1 MYKWVIARDA
11 KLPDYPN
18 AVRIQAPIMSYGGY
32 LLIFTRTEDLERAIR
47 LMYNSY
53 EMRWKLS
60 ECLFDTKEQALWY
73 IQAKMYHYPEERCK
87 EENVRPV
94 LYWVDDSVA
103 NFLTEQLEIDRH
115 KPYMGGLDD
124 YLNDLHVI
132 DGTEAERGWTVTYM
146 NWDDPEGEERVVGRF
161 KTTKEK
167 DKFLEKIHRPG
178 SGWVEEEL
186 QSLTFIHDYNY
197 MLPAE

>member
-18 AVRIQAPIMSYGGY
+18 AVRIQVPIMSYGGY

-115 KPYMGGLDD
+115 KPYMGNLDR
-124 YLNDLHVI
+124 YL
-132 DGTEAERGWTVTYM
+132 TE
-146 NWDDPEGEERVVGRF
+146 
-161 KTTKEK
+161 KENGG
-167 DKFLEKIHRPG
+167 I
-178 SGWVEEEL
+178 EL
-186 QSLTFIHDYNY
+186 
-197 MLPAE
+197 